1 MSEQTARGGTLVV
14 RGGQLIEAGAAPRRA
29 DVLVRDGMIE
39 AVGEIE
45 APEGVRELDARGD
58 YVVPGLINAHY
69 HSNENF
75 NPGLYENLPLDLWFV
90 HSHQVTRSAPPAP
103 DVIYARTMLGAMQM
117 LRTGTTAVVDFVF
130 EAPEISVETLEP
142 IVRAYR
148 DAGMRATVLLGVA
161 DKPFSQSLPLD
172 ASERASWSDEAS
184 PPTIERILEVGREA
198 IDRWHEPDGLI
209 GIGFGPSAPQRCSE
223 RLFVET
229 LELAR
234 SRSLAWQTHVLET
247 KTQAWTA
254 RSWHD
259 GRSFVEV
266 LDERGM
272 LGHHAA
278 LVHTVWLTDRDI
290 EALARTRTTAVH
302 CPFSNMRLGDGIARV
317 PAMRRAGVRIG
328 LGTDGRGCDETLDM
342 LELARVTALVHKVK
356 GEHHSRWPTAD
367 DALSMVTREGSVCTG
382 HADRLGRL
390 EPGAHGDLLIVRGDG
405 IAFTPVHDP
414 VRQLVY
420 GGASRD
426 LRAVV
431 VAGEVTVED
440 GRLTRVD
447 EREMLARARE
457 AAAEEMPY
465 LEGGDGAAKL
475 EALVEGMHRRAE
487 SQRLDVDAYIPA

>member
-14 RGGQLIEAGAAPRRA
+14 RGGEVIEAGAPPRRA
-29 DVLVRDGMIE
+29 DVLVRDGVIA
-39 AVGEIE
+39 AVGEVE
-45 APEGVRELDARGD
+45 TPDGARELDARGD

-90 HSHQVTRSAPPAP
+90 HSHQVTRTAPPPP

-130 EAPEISVETLEP
+130 EAPEISVATLEP

-148 DAGMRATVLLGVA
+148 DAGLRATVLLGVA
-161 DKPFSQSLPLD
+161 DKPFSESLPLEE
-172 ASERASWSDEAS
+172 SERASWSDEAS
-184 PPTIERILEVGREA
+184 PPTVERILDVGREA

-266 LDERGM
+266 LDEREM
-272 LGHHAA
+272 LGDHAS

-302 CPFSNMRLGDGIARV
+302 CPFSNLRIGDGIARV

-342 LELARVTALVHKVK
+342 LELTRVTALLHKPK

-367 DALSMVTREGSVCTG
+367 DALSMVTREGSICTG
-382 HADRLGRL
+382 HGDRLGRI
-390 EPGAHGDLLIVRGDG
+390 EPGAHGDLLVVRGDG

-414 VRQLVY
+414 ARQLVY

-431 VAGEVTVED
+431 VAGEVTVQD

-447 EREMLARARE
+447 EREMLARARD
-457 AAAEEMPY
+457 AAAAEMPY
-465 LEGGDGAAKL
+465 LTGGGGAAKL
-475 EALVEGMHRRAE
+475 EAIVEGMHRRAE
-487 SQRLDVDAYIPA
+487 SQALDVHAYIPA